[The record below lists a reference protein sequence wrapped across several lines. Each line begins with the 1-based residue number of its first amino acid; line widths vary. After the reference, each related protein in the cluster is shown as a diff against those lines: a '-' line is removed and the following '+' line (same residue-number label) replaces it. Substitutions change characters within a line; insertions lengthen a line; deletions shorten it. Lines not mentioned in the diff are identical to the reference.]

1 MEFILPAGLLLVL
14 SSVSPLLVQYLTNR
28 AWSKNT
34 KVLLAV
40 GISIVIAVVFGLV
53 SGDIALA
60 FTSIDAFFASAVPA
74 VGVAFAIQQAVF
86 NTMFKGT
93 ELADKL
99 EGTGVTESNPEIEG
113 NGYGEDLS
121 VVDENEIEAG
131 DEVIV
136 LEQD

>member
-28 AWSKNT
+28 SWSKNT
-34 KVLLAV
+34 KVLLAI
-40 GISIVIAVVFGLV
+40 GISAVIAVVYGLV

-60 FTSIDAFFASAVPA
+60 FTSIDAFFTSAVPA
-74 VGVAFAIQQAVF
+74 VGVAFLIQQAVF

-99 EGTGVTESNPEIEG
+99 AGETSPEVNPEVDG
-113 NGYGEDLS
+113 YGYGEDLE
-121 VVDENEIEAG
+121 DESEIAEDG
-131 DEVIV
+131 VII
-136 LEQD
+136 LERD